1 MDTEPLVRD
10 ETVTLD
16 GLRFHYRDW
25 GEPTAPP
32 VVLLHA
38 YLQHARTWDTVARGL
53 ADRFRV
59 LALDQRGFGE
69 SEWAAD
75 YHELRLVADVAEFVD
90 ALGLG
95 TFSLVGFSIG
105 GSAAITYAQL
115 YPDRVER
122 LVAFECFTDPDVAEE
137 APYRH
142 TMLAHLSRLRSLPET
157 FAAPEEAVTAFRP
170 LAPHA
175 RRGRTATLDARRPQA
190 ATRQA
195 LDLALRPNL
204 PHPRQPARA
213 PERGPGCPSR
223 PHGRGAVRNLAAGR

>member
-1 MDTEPLVRD
+1 MNTEPLVRD

-38 YLQHARTWDTVARGL
+38 YLQHARTWDTIAKGL
-53 ADRFRV
+53 ADRCRV

-69 SEWAAD
+69 SERAAD

-95 TFSLVGFSIG
+95 TCSLVGFSIG

-122 LVAFECFTDPDVAEE
+122 LVAFECFTDPDVADD
-137 APYRH
+137 APYRQV
-142 TMLAHLSRLRSLPET
+142 LLDHLTRLRPLPGRLSAGP
-157 FAAPEEAVTAFRP
+157 AA
-170 LAPHA
+170 LA
-175 RRGRTATLDARRPQA
+175 RR
-190 ATRQA
+190 
-195 LDLALRPNL
+195 
-204 PHPRQPARA
+204 
-213 PERGPGCPSR
+213 
-223 PHGRGAVRNLAAGR
+223 LAAVPCPTLLLAGEESWMVEPTQRMARLNPRARS